1 MAGNNNA
8 KLWREAVSATSDCP
22 SLDVLEKIMD
32 SASRVSS
39 NEAASNEAASNDAAK
54 TATVDVKTV
63 AHVRQCPHCQ
73 SEISM
78 LRSFESATP
87 SRDEGAAVAWIAA
100 QLERNQQT
108 RGGSQQKQRASVVAS
123 WRNFFRVPYMAAAAA
138 LVLAAALG
146 ISLYV
151 SENSRPAFNS
161 NYGASPMRS
170 GSIRLTGPSGELA
183 QVPSQFTWEAWP
195 GAAGYSVKLT
205 GMDMDHTL
213 VWQGSSSQNSLALSP
228 EVKAL
233 IRPGKPLEL
242 TVTALDSAG
251 RPLASGKDHFRVALK

>member
-1 MAGNNNA
+1 MAANNR

-22 SLDVLEKIMD
+22 SIDVLEKIMEG
-32 SASRVSS
+32 SS
-39 NEAASNEAASNDAAK
+39 DQ
-54 TATVDVKTV
+54 KTV

-73 SEISM
+73 TEISM

-87 SRDEGAAVAWIAA
+87 SAGEGAAVAWIAA
-100 QLERNQQT
+100 QLERNQLQ
-108 RGGSQQKQRASVVAS
+108 RDSRQQRPQPLAS
-123 WRNFFRVPYMAAAAA
+123 WRNFFRLPYMAAAAA

-151 SENSRPAFNS
+151 SENSRPTFNT
-161 NYGASPMRS
+161 NYGVSPMRS
-170 GSIRLTGPSGELA
+170 GSFRLTGPSGELA
-183 QVPSQFTWEAWP
+183 QAPSQFTWEAWP
-195 GAAGYSVKLT
+195 GAASYSVKLA

-213 VWQGSSSQNSLALSP
+213 VWQGTSSQNGLALSP